1 MPKITE
7 IKASYG
13 LTKNLGNF
21 ESLRLD
27 ITLSATITD
36 GEDIDEAWGELMKE
50 ARQKLIDASKTEEE
64 LLRNW

>member
-1 MPKITE
+1 MPKINE

-27 ITLSATITD
+27 ITLSATLEN
-36 GEDIDEAWGELMKE
+36 GEDIDQAWGELLKE
-50 ARQKLIDASKTEEE
+50 ARQKLMDAAKTEEE